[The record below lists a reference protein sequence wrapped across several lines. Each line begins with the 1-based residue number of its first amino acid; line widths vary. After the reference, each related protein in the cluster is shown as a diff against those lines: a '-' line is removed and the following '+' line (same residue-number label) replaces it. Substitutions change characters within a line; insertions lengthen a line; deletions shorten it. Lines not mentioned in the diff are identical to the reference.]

1 MEVRLSIDATGK
13 ASAHL
18 SADQPQTLNLLQK
31 DAPAL
36 TRALRE
42 AGLDVSQDGLNF
54 SLRQQSDNSQSGSHR
69 KRQSPFTQ
77 LFAFRHH
84 RHRRHRHDRRLS
96 WPGQWAVGHQGL
108 KDFAMTVTP
117 ASSTTPAATNQPD
130 AMKQLSGNFSTFLT
144 LLTTQL
150 KNQDPTSP
158 MDSNQFTQQLVMYSQ
173 VEQQITSNDNLKTL
187 ISQGTSNAAT
197 MAANYL
203 GKKVSVT
210 TGNASLTGGA
220 ANWTYNLSGNSAN
233 TLLSVV
239 NASGKTVFTTA
250 GQTTTGNSTFTW
262 DGKDNNGNQLPDG
275 TYKLMVTAADSAGNE
290 IKSSVASAG
299 TVAQIDMTVS
309 PPKLVV
315 GSMEVDLSDI
325 AAVAN

>member
-1 MEVRLSIDATGK
+1 
-13 ASAHL
+13 
-18 SADQPQTLNLLQK
+18 
-31 DAPAL
+31 
-36 TRALRE
+36 
-42 AGLDVSQDGLNF
+42 
-54 SLRQQSDNSQSGSHR
+54 
-69 KRQSPFTQ
+69 
-77 LFAFRHH
+77 
-84 RHRRHRHDRRLS
+84 
-96 WPGQWAVGHQGL
+96 
-108 KDFAMTVTP
+108 MTVTP
-117 ASSTTPAATNQPD
+117 ASSTPTGATNQPD

-187 ISQGTSNAAT
+187 IAQGTSNAAT
-197 MAANYL
+197 LAAGYL

-210 TGNASLTGGA
+210 TGNASLSGGA
-220 ANWTYNLSGNSAN
+220 ANWTYNLSGNAV
-233 TLLSVV
+233 TTQLSVT
-239 NASGKTVFTTA
+239 NASGKTVFTTT
-250 GQTTTGNSTFTW
+250 GQTTAGNSSFAW
-262 DGKDNNGNQLPDG
+262 NGKDNNGNQLPDG
-275 TYKLMVTAADSAGNE
+275 TYKLTVTAADSAGND

>member
-1 MEVRLSIDATGK
+1 
-13 ASAHL
+13 
-18 SADQPQTLNLLQK
+18 
-31 DAPAL
+31 
-36 TRALRE
+36 
-42 AGLDVSQDGLNF
+42 
-54 SLRQQSDNSQSGSHR
+54 
-69 KRQSPFTQ
+69 
-77 LFAFRHH
+77 
-84 RHRRHRHDRRLS
+84 
-96 WPGQWAVGHQGL
+96 
-108 KDFAMTVTP
+108 MTVTP
-117 ASSTTPAATNQPD
+117 ASSTTPGATAQPD

-187 ISQGTSNAAT
+187 IAQGTSNAAT
-197 MAANYL
+197 MAAGYL

-239 NASGKTVFTTA
+239 NAGGKTVFSTA

-299 TVAQIDMTVS
+299 TVSQIDMTVS